1 MRSPIKLGR
10 GSKMAAVSPRLGE
23 LFHEEL
29 TCSICLELFTRPKVL
44 PCQHTFCQ
52 DCLQDLMIAK
62 KYRKC
67 PNCRRK
73 VRLPGKGVA
82 GLPDNLMAAN
92 MCEWL
97 RYQATLSGET
107 TEQPQSG
114 NRCSYHPSEEVK
126 LYCKQCNVPV
136 CNECLDEAHS
146 DHETISLKKASRE
159 RKAVVEVLLTEGRNI
174 SEVYFAFL
182 KSLRE
187 KEKSLDEQKQESDN
201 SIIQAYSR
209 EVQKAAEKKDYVLFV
224 DGVKYKRKKEALQD
238 KMDRLQ
244 ADVDELS
251 AACDAAEQELQQGGL
266 PSRSQETVLTEVVEK
281 YRLERKLQ
289 KSAPAQPQSL
299 NMATVAG
306 ILLLVVLLCSQLY
319 MLAVQPLLKPI
330 TFGGEGSGTGQFEDP
345 VSVAI
350 SEEGEIFVA
359 DFGNHRIQVF
369 NLQGTFFRQFPT
381 VVSGGQKMYPNE
393 IATDREGNLWVL
405 GFTKSAE
412 FAVLYNKQGKVLRKF
427 DLRKTKWD
435 RGVAVDTR
443 RNHILIT
450 QTTGDEDNEHG
461 EVLVFRPDGTLVRTV
476 GLMQGMKRPG
486 YITVDGEGNILVSD
500 RENHCVF
507 VYNQDGQFL
516 FQFGGWGSGEG
527 QFKTPNGICTD
538 RAGNI
543 IVVDSM
549 NHRVEMFDKTG
560 RFLKHVATYRMLR
573 PWGVAMAAQGQL
585 VVTEVENNTVR
596 IIPSY

>member
-1 MRSPIKLGR
+1 
-10 GSKMAAVSPRLGE
+10 MAAVSPRLGE

-52 DCLQDLMIAK
+52 DCLQDLMNMIAK

-73 VRLPGKGVA
+73 VRLP
-82 GLPDNLMAAN
+82 
-92 MCEWL
+92 
-97 RYQATLSGET
+97 
-107 TEQPQSG
+107 
-114 NRCSYHPSEEVK
+114 
-126 LYCKQCNVPV
+126 
-136 CNECLDEAHS
+136 
-146 DHETISLKKASRE
+146 
-159 RKAVVEVLLTEGRNI
+159 
-174 SEVYFAFL
+174 
-182 KSLRE
+182 
-187 KEKSLDEQKQESDN
+187 
-201 SIIQAYSR
+201 
-209 EVQKAAEKKDYVLFV
+209 
-224 DGVKYKRKKEALQD
+224 
-238 KMDRLQ
+238 
-244 ADVDELS
+244 
-251 AACDAAEQELQQGGL
+251 
-266 PSRSQETVLTEVVEK
+266 
-281 YRLERKLQ
+281 
-289 KSAPAQPQSL
+289 
-299 NMATVAG
+299 
-306 ILLLVVLLCSQLY
+306 
-319 MLAVQPLLKPI
+319 
-330 TFGGEGSGTGQFEDP
+330 
-345 VSVAI
+345 
-350 SEEGEIFVA
+350 
-359 DFGNHRIQVF
+359 
-369 NLQGTFFRQFPT
+369 
-381 VVSGGQKMYPNE
+381 
-393 IATDREGNLWVL
+393 ATDREGNLWVV

-412 FAVLYNKQGKVLRKF
+412 FAVLYNKQGRVLRKF

-461 EVLVFRPDGTLVRTV
+461 EVFVFRPDGTLVRTV

-507 VYNQDGQFL
+507 VYNEDGQFL

-560 RFLKHVATYRMLR
+560 RFLKHVATYIMLR